1 MTRDE
6 ALAWQARWRLVGEV
20 TDRETRQQSAA
31 DRLRT
36 LTRLVAFAGSARL
49 TDADADEPR
58 VWARFQTLRAR
69 LTARGPRAER

>member
-20 TDRETRQQSAA
+20 TSRETRQQSAA

-36 LTRLVAFAGSARL
+36 LTRLVAFADALEQPELVETFDRL
-49 TDADADEPR
+49 TMR
-58 VWARFQTLRAR
+58 QR
-69 LTARGPRAER
+69 